1 MPLGQRVAHMA
12 PERCRCLQICAA
24 SVAAGAATPSVPRRE
39 KLEQGGTLDFP
50 RVASFSRGHL
60 AVYARSLPPDDAP
73 LANEPL
79 EKEVG
84 PDPRLLGA
92 V

>member
-39 KLEQGGTLDFP
+39 KTRTRGNPGFSP
-50 RVASFSRGHL
+50 RGEFFSRTLGCVC
-60 AVYARSLPPDDAP
+60 AEFASLTTPP
-73 LANEPL
+73 
-79 EKEVG
+79 
-84 PDPRLLGA
+84 
-92 V
+92 